1 MHVRSRRLVG
11 GPRSLAAASALTLL
25 GAGCADRASPP
36 VLTAA
41 MPLHLEDHL
50 EAAVVEGSELPEN
63 PPQTVEWRF
72 DEPQPEWQPT
82 PLWNPPFGVPTLAR
96 TAEGLR
102 VTLTDET
109 RVGPAG
115 LRGAIHV
122 DLPDWDR
129 GDWADI
135 VIRARADSASSVNIL
150 GLGFN
155 LREGRGRAGTNQQP
169 PFQYGGQESPVVRD
183 GTIQTYRLRVGA
195 RAPAFQ
201 GPWRQLALY
210 FGTGGEPGSIDILS
224 VSVIPTA
231 ARYNAERVGTQSI
244 SIDRVFRRSLLT
256 HAPGRIAYRVRV
268 PEGGRLGTALGVL
281 GTDNAVEFRVVAEP
295 DDGDA
300 VTLLSETYE
309 DEERWA
315 ERAVDL
321 SAYAGQTL
329 TLSLET
335 DSDAA
340 GTVAFWGAPTL
351 SGARRTDKPNVIFYI
366 IDGGGADYMSV
377 YGYNRRTTPNLE
389 RLAAEGA
396 VFERAYSNSSW
407 TVPSTP
413 SFLTSL
419 QHSVLG
425 GRRRD
430 NNPVPDNVSTLAE
443 HLHQAGYQT
452 AELTRNPNA
461 GLMSN
466 LDRGHD
472 LFRETFIGGA
482 LSDPV
487 AYSTSSVTLHEEF
500 WQWRAAN
507 PGEPY
512 YVHFQTTDVHMAH
525 HPVPPFA
532 GLFISSD
539 RRRLLDTW
547 EERLGQVRQGM
558 SRDSFER
565 AGVSPAE
572 FYMAQRDLHD
582 ETMAHQDYQLG
593 QLVARLKA
601 EGEWERTLL
610 IVAAD
615 HGVAAG
621 ADDYG
626 ILVREPPPAEDV
638 ERPSWLEGGGA
649 AAMFASGVS
658 RIPMIIVWPE
668 RIAPGQRFS
677 DPVSMIDMLPTI
689 LDLADLPMP
698 EVMQGQSLAPLLL
711 GEAGWE
717 PRPVILDQF
726 DTDDDGTG
734 RRTGRFWGRIEVIDG
749 RWGASLQ
756 INHPLD
762 QGRYTTPP
770 RSPPAV
776 LLFDLWTDPNCLHS
790 LHEERPDL
798 VEKYTKFLEEQLE
811 AHLALGRHLTP
822 SEAPPLTPE
831 QLEALR
837 SLGYIR

>member
-1 MHVRSRRLVG
+1 V
-11 GPRSLAAASALTLL
+11 AF
-25 GAGCADRASPP
+25 GAGCADRTSPP
-36 VLTAA
+36 VLIAD

-50 EAAVVEGSELPEN
+50 EAAVVEGSALPLN
-63 PPQTVEWRF
+63 APQPVEWRF
-72 DEPQPEWQPT
+72 DEPQLDWKAT
-82 PLWNPPFGVPTLAR
+82 PLWNPPYGTPTLTQAGD
-96 TAEGLR
+96 AIR
-102 VTLTDET
+102 VTLTERNRT
-109 RVGPAG
+109 PGG
-115 LRGAIHV
+115 LLRGAIRV
-122 DLPDWDR
+122 DVPDWER
-129 GDWADI
+129 SEWSE
-135 VIRARADSASSVNIL
+135 VLVRARADSSSSVNVF

-155 LREGRGRAGTNQQP
+155 LREGSGPATNPQP
-169 PFQYGGQESPVVRD
+169 PFQYRGEDSPVVRD

-195 RAPAFQ
+195 VSPVFR
-201 GPWRQLALY
+201 GPWRQLVLY

-224 VSVIPTA
+224 VSVVPTA
-231 ARYNAERVGTQSI
+231 ARYNAERVGMQSI
-244 SIDRVFRRSLLT
+244 SIGRTYRRSLVT
-256 HAPGRIAYRVRV
+256 HAPGRVSYRVQV

-295 DDGDA
+295 EGDDD

-309 DEERWA
+309 DEDRWA
-315 ERAVDL
+315 QRSVDL
-321 SAYAGQTL
+321 SEFAGQTL

-335 DSDAA
+335 DAEA
-340 GTVAFWGAPTL
+340 PGTVAFWGAPTV
-351 SGARRTDKPNVIFYI
+351 SGVRRTDKPNVILYI

-407 TVPSTP
+407 TRPSTP

-425 GRRRD
+425 GIRED
-430 NNPVPDNVSTLAE
+430 GKNPVPDNILTLAE
-443 HLHQAGYQT
+443 HLHRAAYQT
-452 AELTRNPNA
+452 AEFTPNPNA
-461 GLMSN
+461 GSMSN
-466 LDRGHD
+466 LQRGHD
-472 LFRETFIGGA
+472 LFRETFVGEATSGPGA
-482 LSDPV
+482 H
-487 AYSTSSVTLHEEF
+487 STSSATLHEKF
-500 WQWRAAN
+500 WEWREAY

-512 YVHFQTTDVHMAH
+512 YVHFQTTDVHSDH
-525 HPVPPFA
+525 YPVPPFA

-539 RRRLLDTW
+539 RRRLRDTW
-547 EERLGQVRQGM
+547 KERLIYEARASGAT
-558 SRDSFER
+558 SFDESFER
-565 AGVSPAE
+565 IGINRVE
-572 FYMAQRDLHD
+572 FYMAERDLHD

-601 EGEWERTLL
+601 QGEWERTLL

-615 HGVAAG
+615 HGAWAG
-621 ADDYG
+621 SDDYG
-626 ILVREPPPAEDV
+626 MSMREPPPAEV
-638 ERPSWLEGGGA
+638 LARASWSWGGRE

-658 RIPMIIVWPE
+658 HIPMIIVWPG

-711 GEAGWE
+711 GAPGWE

-726 DTDDDGTG
+726 DTDGAG
-734 RRTGRFWGRIEVIDG
+734 QFWGRIEVIDG

-756 INHPLD
+756 INHPPD
-762 QGRYTTPP
+762 QDHRFGP

-776 LLFDLWTDPNCLHS
+776 LVFDLWTDPNCLHS

-822 SEAPPLTPE
+822 SEAPPLTPA

>member
-1 MHVRSRRLVG
+1 
-11 GPRSLAAASALTLL
+11 
-25 GAGCADRASPP
+25 
-36 VLTAA
+36 
-41 MPLHLEDHL
+41 
-50 EAAVVEGSELPEN
+50 
-63 PPQTVEWRF
+63 
-72 DEPQPEWQPT
+72 
-82 PLWNPPFGVPTLAR
+82 
-96 TAEGLR
+96 
-102 VTLTDET
+102 
-109 RVGPAG
+109 
-115 LRGAIHV
+115 
-122 DLPDWDR
+122 
-129 GDWADI
+129 
-135 VIRARADSASSVNIL
+135 
-150 GLGFN
+150 
-155 LREGRGRAGTNQQP
+155 
-169 PFQYGGQESPVVRD
+169 
-183 GTIQTYRLRVGA
+183 
-195 RAPAFQ
+195 
-201 GPWRQLALY
+201 
-210 FGTGGEPGSIDILS
+210 
-224 VSVIPTA
+224 
-231 ARYNAERVGTQSI
+231 
-244 SIDRVFRRSLLT
+244 
-256 HAPGRIAYRVRV
+256 VRV
-268 PEGGRLGTALGVL
+268 PEGARLGTALGIL
-281 GTDNAVEFRVVAEP
+281 GTDNPVEFRVVAEP
-295 DDGDA
+295 DGGEA
-300 VTLLSETYE
+300 VTLLSETYG
-309 DEERWA
+309 DEQRWA
-315 ERAVDL
+315 ERSVDL
-321 SAYAGQTL
+321 SEFAGQTL

-335 DSDAA
+335 ESDAA
-340 GTVAFWGAPTL
+340 GTVALWGAPTL

-389 RLAAEGA
+389 RIAAEGA

-407 TVPSTP
+407 TPSSTP

-425 GRRRD
+425 GSTQ
-430 NNPVPDNVSTLAE
+430 NGNPVPDNILTLAE
-443 HLHQAGYQT
+443 HMHQAGYQT

-461 GLMSN
+461 GSMSN

-472 LFRETFIGGA
+472 LFRETYAGEA
-482 LSDPV
+482 TPDP
-487 AYSTSSVTLHEEF
+487 AGFSTSSATLHEEF
-500 WQWRAAN
+500 WQWRVAY

-512 YVHFQTTDVHMAH
+512 YVHFQTTDVHADH
-525 HPVPPFA
+525 YPVPPFA

-539 RRRLLDTW
+539 RRHLLDTW
-547 EERLGQVRQGM
+547 NERLGRVGRRRPG
-558 SRDSFER
+558 DSFER
-565 AGVSPAE
+565 AGVSAEE
-572 FYMAQRDLHD
+572 FYMARRDLHD

-601 EGEWERTLL
+601 QGEWERTLL

-615 HGVAAG
+615 HGAWAG
-621 ADDYG
+621 SDDYG
-626 ILVREPPPAEDV
+626 MSMREFPPAE
-638 ERPSWLEGGGA
+638 ELARASWSAGSRQ

-689 LDLADLPMP
+689 LDLADQPMP

-711 GEAGWE
+711 GEPGWE

-726 DTDDDGTG
+726 DTDGA
-734 RRTGRFWGRIEVIDG
+734 GRFWGRIEVIDG

-756 INHPLD
+756 INHPPD
-762 QGRYTTPP
+762 QGRSMIGP

-822 SEAPPLTPE
+822 SQAPPLTPA

>member
-1 MHVRSRRLVG
+1 VFRRVRVRRSVQTFVCGLLIAWIG
-11 GPRSLAAASALTLL
+11 ACFAPRDVA
-25 GAGCADRASPP
+25 P
-36 VLTAA
+36 VLTAD

-50 EAAVVEGSELPEN
+50 DVALIEGSEMPVD
-63 PPQTVEWRF
+63 PPDVVEWRF
-72 DEPQPEWQPT
+72 DEPQPDWKPIVDPSAKT
-82 PLWNPPFGVPTLAR
+82 AAR
-96 TAEGLR
+96 VERTTDALR
-102 VTLTDET
+102 VALAERSD
-109 RVGPAG
+109 GQF
-115 LRGAIHV
+115 RGGV
-122 DLPDWDR
+122 YVELPDWR
-129 GDWADI
+129 VGEWSHLI
-135 VIRARADSASSVNIL
+135 VRTRTSSNVRFLAIGRNQAELRPGEPLVTPLGRVLGAAPPVSDDLVHTYQIPLTAQRPYMIPWQRL
-150 GLGFN
+150 GLWVQ
-155 LREGRGRAGTNQQP
+155 A
-169 PFQYGGQESPVVRD
+169 D
-183 GTIQTYRLRVGA
+183 
-195 RAPAFQ
+195 
-201 GPWRQLALY
+201 
-210 FGTGGEPGSIDILS
+210 EPGSLDILS
-224 VSVIPTA
+224 ATVVPRAGLYRTEKLGA
-231 ARYNAERVGTQSI
+231 QSI
-244 SIDRVFRRSLLT
+244 SVGGVNRRSLFT

-281 GTDNAVEFRVVAEP
+281 GTNHPVEFRVVAEP

-309 DEERWA
+309 DQDLWA

-329 TLSLET
+329 TLSLQT
-335 DSDAA
+335 DAHQP
-340 GTVAFWGAPTL
+340 GTVAFWGAPTV
-351 SGARRTDKPNVIFYI
+351 SGIRSTDKPNVIFYI
-366 IDGGGADYMSV
+366 IDGAGADYMSV

-396 VFERAYSNSSW
+396 VFEQAYSNSAW
-407 TVPSTP
+407 TLPSTP

-425 GRRRD
+425 GRRQND
-430 NNPVPDNVSTLAE
+430 NPVPDNILTLAE
-443 HLHQAGYQT
+443 HLHRAAYQT
-452 AELTRNPNA
+452 AEFTTNPNA
-461 GLMSN
+461 GSMSK

-472 LFRETFIGGA
+472 LFRETFIGEA

-487 AYSTSSVTLHEEF
+487 AYSTSSVTLHEAF

-512 YVHFQTTDVHMAH
+512 YVHFQTTDVHH
-525 HPVPPFA
+525 DHYPVPPFA
-532 GLFISSD
+532 GLFISSE
-539 RRRLLDTW
+539 RRQLLDRW
-547 EERLGQVRQGM
+547 KERLGQVRQRM

-572 FYMAQRDLHD
+572 FYMAQRDMHD
-582 ETMAHQDYQLG
+582 ETMAHQDYQIG
-593 QLVARLKA
+593 RLVARLKA
-601 EGEWERTLL
+601 AGEWERTLL

-626 ILVREPPPAEDV
+626 ILMREPPPAEDLAGS
-638 ERPSWLEGGGA
+638 SWSQGGGS

-677 DPVSMIDMLPTI
+677 EPVSMIDMLPTI
-689 LDLADLPMP
+689 LDLAEQPMP

-726 DTDDDGTG
+726 DTDG
-734 RRTGRFWGRIEVIDG
+734 TGRFWGRIEVIDG

-756 INHPLD
+756 INHPPD
-762 QGRYTTPP
+762 QGRYMIGP
-770 RSPPAV
+770 RSSPAV

-837 SLGYIR
+837 ALGYIR